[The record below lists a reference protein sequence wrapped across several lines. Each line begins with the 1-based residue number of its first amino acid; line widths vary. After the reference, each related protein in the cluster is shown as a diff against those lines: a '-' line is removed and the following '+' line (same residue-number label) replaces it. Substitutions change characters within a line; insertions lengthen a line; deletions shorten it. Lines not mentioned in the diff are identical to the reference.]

1 MPTHLR
7 IVALVTTLIFSVV
20 VFGRIL
26 VVQANPTSI
35 VPSLGASAVTIPTV
49 ESDHPYENSA
59 DKFWTIANTG
69 GQSAARIHFSRID
82 LESGVDKIEIR
93 DAENTLIQEITTSSP
108 DGLWSDTVPGAS
120 IRVTLK
126 TDRSGQYWGF
136 GIDQLEPVAYTTLGY
151 SPHPYLNGS
160 TAVKTL
166 VNNTPSPAGT
176 RVRFDRIEL
185 EDGVDYIVIK
195 DLNDNPYQWITGSH
209 PNGLISKA
217 VPGSGIKVQ
226 LLSDGSGRSWG
237 YNVAE
242 IQDAAA
248 EVSDQPPQW
257 TTIAESAHPYTSGIQ
272 REWVITNS
280 ESTAQSSKVH
290 FSRIGLGIGGNTLQL
305 LDSTDTVIQTFSEQ
319 TQLTDVWSDY
329 VPGRIVKLK
338 LIVNSDWPD
347 WGFRVDTIVNS
358 IPNPGLAQSNH
369 SYTSGLQR
377 EWTITNSDIS
387 AFSSKVHF
395 TRIALGIGGNTLQM
409 LDGNDT
415 VIQTFSEQT
424 QLTDVWSDYV
434 PGRIVKLKLIV
445 NSDWP
450 DWGFRVDTIVNSI
463 PNPGLA
469 QSNHPYTSGSQRE
482 WTIVNPNVNASSSR
496 VHFTRIGLGIGGN
509 TLQMLDG
516 NGTVIQTFSERTQLT
531 DVWSDYVPGRIVKL
545 KLIVNSDWP
554 DWGFR
559 VDTIEPSSAQN
570 PPPAGLNALLVQVNA
585 PGDIFLNGTK
595 LFSVSYAGEY
605 RVPLTSGVGVI
616 GGALAGA
623 DLSAAT
629 AGVYAIRIDYI
640 TGYSQTIQATIG
652 ADGGIKVV
660 YLPLVKK

>member
-20 VFGRIL
+20 LFGRIL

-166 VNNTPSPAGT
+166 VNNTPGPAGT

-195 DLNDNPYQWITGSH
+195 DLNDTPYQWITGSY
-209 PNGLISKA
+209 PNGLTSKA
-217 VPGSGIKVQ
+217 VPGSAIKVQ
-226 LLSDGSGRSWG
+226 LVTDSADRAWG
-237 YNVAE
+237 YNIATVETANSDVA
-242 IQDAAA
+242 DVAPLRTAL
-248 EVSDQPPQW
+248 
-257 TTIAESAHPYTSGIQ
+257 AESDHPYTGAANQ
-272 REWVITNS
+272 VWTLTNPDANA
-280 ESTAQSSKVH
+280 TATKLH
-290 FSRIGLGIGGNTLQL
+290 FSRVELNGAILQV
-305 LDSTDTVIQTFSEQ
+305 LDANDTVIQTYGWNSNLQDVWSDYIPGRIVKLKLTYQCCDAWWGFRADAIVNSVPNPGLAQSDHPNTSTPNQAWTVTNPDVNATSSKLHFSRVELNGATLQVLDANDTVIQ
-319 TQLTDVWSDY
+319 TYGWNSNLQDVWSDY

-338 LIVNSDWPD
+338 LTYQCCDAW
-347 WGFRVDTIVNS
+347 WGFRAD
-358 IPNPGLAQSNH
+358 A
-369 SYTSGLQR
+369 
-377 EWTITNSDIS
+377 
-387 AFSSKVHF
+387 
-395 TRIALGIGGNTLQM
+395 
-409 LDGNDT
+409 
-415 VIQTFSEQT
+415 
-424 QLTDVWSDYV
+424 
-434 PGRIVKLKLIV
+434 
-445 NSDWP
+445 
-450 DWGFRVDTIVNSI
+450 
-463 PNPGLA
+463 
-469 QSNHPYTSGSQRE
+469 
-482 WTIVNPNVNASSSR
+482 
-496 VHFTRIGLGIGGN
+496 
-509 TLQMLDG
+509 
-516 NGTVIQTFSERTQLT
+516 
-531 DVWSDYVPGRIVKL
+531 
-545 KLIVNSDWP
+545 
-554 DWGFR
+554 
-559 VDTIEPSSAQN
+559 IEPSSTQN
-570 PPPAGLNALLVQVNA
+570 PSPAGLNALLVQVNA

>member
-20 VFGRIL
+20 LFGRIL

-166 VNNTPSPAGT
+166 VNNTPGPAGT

-195 DLNDNPYQWITGSH
+195 DLNDTPYQWITGSY
-209 PNGLISKA
+209 PNGLTSKA
-217 VPGSGIKVQ
+217 VPGSAIKVQ
-226 LLSDGSGRSWG
+226 LVTDSADRAWG
-237 YNVAE
+237 YNIATVETANSDVA
-242 IQDAAA
+242 DVAPLRTAL
-248 EVSDQPPQW
+248 
-257 TTIAESAHPYTSGIQ
+257 AESDHPYTGAANQ
-272 REWVITNS
+272 VWTLTNPDANA
-280 ESTAQSSKVH
+280 TATKLH
-290 FSRIGLGIGGNTLQL
+290 FSRVELNGAILQV
-305 LDSTDTVIQTFSEQ
+305 LDANDTVIQTYGWNSNLQ
-319 TQLTDVWSDY
+319 DVWSDY
-329 VPGRIVKLK
+329 IPGRIVKLK
-338 LIVNSDWPD
+338 LTYQCCDAW
-347 WGFRVDTIVNS
+347 WGFRAD
-358 IPNPGLAQSNH
+358 A
-369 SYTSGLQR
+369 
-377 EWTITNSDIS
+377 
-387 AFSSKVHF
+387 
-395 TRIALGIGGNTLQM
+395 
-409 LDGNDT
+409 
-415 VIQTFSEQT
+415 
-424 QLTDVWSDYV
+424 
-434 PGRIVKLKLIV
+434 
-445 NSDWP
+445 
-450 DWGFRVDTIVNSI
+450 
-463 PNPGLA
+463 
-469 QSNHPYTSGSQRE
+469 
-482 WTIVNPNVNASSSR
+482 
-496 VHFTRIGLGIGGN
+496 
-509 TLQMLDG
+509 
-516 NGTVIQTFSERTQLT
+516 
-531 DVWSDYVPGRIVKL
+531 
-545 KLIVNSDWP
+545 
-554 DWGFR
+554 
-559 VDTIEPSSAQN
+559 IEPSSTQN
-570 PPPAGLNALLVQVNA
+570 PSPAGLNALLVQVNA

>member
-20 VFGRIL
+20 LFGRIL

-166 VNNTPSPAGT
+166 VNNTPGPAGT

-195 DLNDNPYQWITGSH
+195 DLNDTPYQWITGSY
-209 PNGLISKA
+209 PNGLTSKA
-217 VPGSGIKVQ
+217 VPGSAIKVQ
-226 LLSDGSGRSWG
+226 LVTDSADRAWG
-237 YNVAE
+237 YNIATVETANSDVA
-242 IQDAAA
+242 DVAPLRTAL
-248 EVSDQPPQW
+248 
-257 TTIAESAHPYTSGIQ
+257 AESDHPYTGAANQ
-272 REWVITNS
+272 VWTLTNPDANA
-280 ESTAQSSKVH
+280 TATKLH
-290 FSRIGLGIGGNTLQL
+290 FSRVELNGAILQV
-305 LDSTDTVIQTFSEQ
+305 LDANDTVIQTYGWNSNLQDVWSDYIPGRIVKLKLTYQCCDAWWGFRADAIVNSVPNPGLAQSDHPNTSTPNQAWTVTNPDVNATSSKLHFSRVELNGATLQVLDANDTVIQ
-319 TQLTDVWSDY
+319 TYGWNSNLQDVWSDYIPGRIVKLKLTYQCCDAWWGFRADAIVNSVPNPGLAQSDHPNTSTPNQAWTVTNPDVNATSSKLHFSRVELNGATLQVLDANDTVIQTYGWNSNLQDVWSDY

-338 LIVNSDWPD
+338 LTYQCCDAW
-347 WGFRVDTIVNS
+347 WGFRAD
-358 IPNPGLAQSNH
+358 A
-369 SYTSGLQR
+369 
-377 EWTITNSDIS
+377 
-387 AFSSKVHF
+387 
-395 TRIALGIGGNTLQM
+395 
-409 LDGNDT
+409 
-415 VIQTFSEQT
+415 
-424 QLTDVWSDYV
+424 
-434 PGRIVKLKLIV
+434 
-445 NSDWP
+445 
-450 DWGFRVDTIVNSI
+450 
-463 PNPGLA
+463 
-469 QSNHPYTSGSQRE
+469 
-482 WTIVNPNVNASSSR
+482 
-496 VHFTRIGLGIGGN
+496 
-509 TLQMLDG
+509 
-516 NGTVIQTFSERTQLT
+516 
-531 DVWSDYVPGRIVKL
+531 
-545 KLIVNSDWP
+545 
-554 DWGFR
+554 
-559 VDTIEPSSAQN
+559 IEPSSTQN
-570 PPPAGLNALLVQVNA
+570 PSPAGLNALLVQVNA

>member
-20 VFGRIL
+20 LFGRIL

-166 VNNTPSPAGT
+166 VNNTPGPAGT

-195 DLNDNPYQWITGSH
+195 DLNDTPYQWITGSY
-209 PNGLISKA
+209 PNGLTSKA
-217 VPGSGIKVQ
+217 VPGSAIKVQ
-226 LLSDGSGRSWG
+226 LVTDSADRAWG
-237 YNVAE
+237 YNIATVETANSDVA
-242 IQDAAA
+242 DVAPLRTAL
-248 EVSDQPPQW
+248 
-257 TTIAESAHPYTSGIQ
+257 AESDHPYTGAANQ
-272 REWVITNS
+272 VWTLTNPDANA
-280 ESTAQSSKVH
+280 TATKLH
-290 FSRIGLGIGGNTLQL
+290 FSRVELNGAILQV
-305 LDSTDTVIQTFSEQ
+305 LDANDTVIQTYGWNSNLQDVWSDYIPGRIVKLKLTYQCCDAWWGFRADAIVNSVPNPGLAQSDHPNTSAPNQAWTVTNPNVNATSSKLHFSRVELNGATLQVLDANDTVIQ
-319 TQLTDVWSDY
+319 TYGWNSNLQDVWSDY

-338 LIVNSDWPD
+338 LTYQCCDAW
-347 WGFRVDTIVNS
+347 WGFRAD
-358 IPNPGLAQSNH
+358 A
-369 SYTSGLQR
+369 
-377 EWTITNSDIS
+377 
-387 AFSSKVHF
+387 
-395 TRIALGIGGNTLQM
+395 
-409 LDGNDT
+409 
-415 VIQTFSEQT
+415 
-424 QLTDVWSDYV
+424 
-434 PGRIVKLKLIV
+434 
-445 NSDWP
+445 
-450 DWGFRVDTIVNSI
+450 
-463 PNPGLA
+463 
-469 QSNHPYTSGSQRE
+469 
-482 WTIVNPNVNASSSR
+482 
-496 VHFTRIGLGIGGN
+496 
-509 TLQMLDG
+509 
-516 NGTVIQTFSERTQLT
+516 
-531 DVWSDYVPGRIVKL
+531 
-545 KLIVNSDWP
+545 
-554 DWGFR
+554 
-559 VDTIEPSSAQN
+559 IEPSSTQN
-570 PPPAGLNALLVQVNA
+570 PSPAGLNALLVQVNA